1 MNNKKK
7 NNSQNPLTA
16 KRLVFFAEASPENR
30 QRMERM
36 RNRLHGRGTEQGTI
50 DQVKAKIQEL
60 ENVSTDFNL
69 GERVK
74 NALNQFLQGKGLPTL
89 ESDVTTAAL
98 KSHIDTLTQQE
109 HLETLEQVDDVVE
122 NVMMRVYMRK
132 QFAEEIKDMPN
143 TAGDAQAL
151 KQGLATSFD
160 TVITAEFGEQLL
172 SNDRI
177 RNPEGRYYFRVVEAR
192 NELRKFRQLGKGPE
206 NAKGTEDGIVY
217 FNRATSTN
225 RLFNYWYEIEDNVPI
240 MYSIDSETHT
250 LQRWKSNE
258 VGFQVA
264 TTYPGGRNVEEVKR
278 IAMRDQFAEARRH
291 MARGLANQIREQSL
305 RLDRNN
311 PFNQHI
317 PNLREQFR
325 RDYQNSVQQ
334 RVSREQGGTD
344 FMENISNKISE
355 LFDMRGGV
363 VAWLERN
370 FRGLYNTLSRWFNA
384 EPGIRPAGSPSA
396 PTATPEAARTTSEKP
411 RNLPTTNPAE
421 APERSTELLRQGY
434 QNELPWGD
442 ITVAH
447 NAASAQVLTK
457 IKDKPSTVAS
467 RNIKEVRLNGRLK
480 NLNVKID
487 EANHALTLDPDD
499 GLGTKTEQFMP
510 EGNYTL
516 LIENVNAAG
525 QKTYEKFTLQVK
537 EHQNPQATE
546 IRLESESTLK
556 TGRIEATASG
566 AQVGALAT
574 PRPGWSYRLNTRAGT
589 MHHVREASS
598 RLTNIEISGN
608 ELLFKTPSSG
618 ALGITELNPGNHLEI
633 PIELTDGTTIVRQT
647 ITIEIQAPPAPT
659 AKDLRIAEYSP
670 ESDSPD
676 HFSLP
681 IGNLAAGA
689 TLIDLEKDND
699 AVQWSVKGIPAGRP
713 ETEEQDWFEVD
724 ADGKVKL
731 KAGKTL
737 SPGTTTPQQIQLAV
751 EASVPGQTEKV
762 ARSLRI
768 NLRPLLTA
776 SEVSDVVPQK
786 ISNNTLPQTL
796 VGATATAGNSVNVL
810 ELGSLRNGVGGRNV
824 DSAVIIDG
832 SGNRRPIA
840 IQLDSFTGKVVKLN
854 HTAGGENQLKPGE
867 RLLITFDVFDA
878 QATNP
883 TGTKLTPQQ
892 ALEIKI
898 PNHEGP
904 QESDATIAAGHER
917 YTEIDISSN
926 EKITELAAIPQNRA
940 GAVTRAIVG
949 NKGRLSNGQEIDLAI
964 SGNDIEFV
972 GANTIEITAPMVLTI
987 PISLRVGTETRTVER
1002 TVELQPLPA
1011 PTAAMSQLLV
1021 NGSSTN
1027 NDILY
1032 RGRVGGL
1039 NRAAEYIGEVIP
1051 INDDYSRRIVPGS
1064 IRLGDNTLDNNK
1076 LDIKNNRIVLEP
1088 SVRIDPPPEDILQ
1101 FTIQT
1106 TAANMSASPR
1116 VTDQLITI
1124 RFRNTEDAR
1133 EQTSTNLEAPDV
1145 LKRSVERAQSWA
1157 GVSNAAVMPN
1167 GENQWEIISNGTST
1181 TLFRTGTGTSARL
1194 MLSSPSRTGAGG
1206 RRSNTMEFP
1215 SQNLDRAMYMA
1226 LLLNKT
1232 VTHYMN
1238 HLDEF
1243 SDAAKSSHEYFVADS
1258 WNNDDIECNGHTIYE
1273 TAISGFKYQNQR
1285 GNFIN
1290 LLNGRMRQH
1299 RERNPANVTPAID
1312 FLYQRNGV
1320 VPVIKQDQLSFRIDT
1335 SNNRTN
1341 QQYDYFYSADG
1352 DTWTP
1357 LRTGNTA
1364 TIAKSALSFTNNR
1377 GTVRILRIPNSST
1390 TANAME
1396 STVTLELRPE
1406 YRPTRSNA
1414 NTMRLSHAFNPDLH
1428 KVFTLDIGTN
1438 ASTGRS
1444 YQLAESGEN
1453 VVLQMIEGGSTT
1465 DLANMTKN
1473 SNNELVV
1480 EGISNALTDANIS
1493 VRIPSQPNA
1502 GGSGQIQIRSTR

>member
-1 MNNKKK
+1 MNDKKK
-7 NNSQNPLTA
+7 TISQNPLTA

-36 RNRLHGRGTEQGTI
+36 RNRLHGRGTTEGTL

-60 ENVSTDFNL
+60 EAVSTDFNL
-69 GERVK
+69 GESIK
-74 NALNQFLQGKGLPTL
+74 EKFNQFLSSKGLGNID
-89 ESDVTTAAL
+89 SIAAL
-98 KSHIDTLTQQE
+98 KTHIDTLTQQE
-109 HLETLEQVDDVVE
+109 HLETLEQVDDAVE

-132 QFAEEIKDMPN
+132 QFAEDIKDMPN

-151 KQGLATSFD
+151 KQGLATSFE

-217 FNRATSTN
+217 FNRATATN
-225 RLFNYWYEIEDNVPI
+225 RLFNYWYEIEDNVPV

-396 PTATPEAARTTSEKP
+396 PTATPEAARTTPEKP
-411 RNLPTTNPAE
+411 QNLPSTNPAE

-487 EANHALTLDPDD
+487 EANHAITLDPDD
-499 GLGTKTEQFMP
+499 GTGTKTEQFMP

-525 QKTYEKFTLQVK
+525 EKTYEKFTLQVK
-537 EHQNPQATE
+537 ERQNPQATE
-546 IRLESESTLK
+546 IRLESESILK
-556 TGRIEATASG
+556 TGRIEATAAG
-566 AQVGALAT
+566 ANVGTLAT
-574 PRPGWSYRLNTRAGT
+574 PRPGWSYRLDTRPGT
-589 MHHVREASS
+589 MPHVREASS
-598 RLTNIEISGN
+598 QLTNIEISN
-608 ELLFKTPSSG
+608 NQLLFKTPSRG
-618 ALGITELNPGNHLEI
+618 ALGITELNPGNHLEV
-633 PIELTDGTTIVRQT
+633 PVELTDGTTIVRQT

-659 AKDLRIAEYSP
+659 AKDLRLADYSP

-681 IGNLAAGA
+681 IGNLAAGEM
-689 TLIDLEKDND
+689 LIDLEKDND
-699 AVQWSVKGIPAGRP
+699 AVRWSVKGVPTGRP
-713 ETEEQDWFEVD
+713 ESEEQDWFEVD
-724 ADGKVKL
+724 SDGKVTL

-737 SPGTTTPQQIQLAV
+737 TPGTTTPQQIQLAV

-768 NLRPLLTA
+768 DLRPLLTA
-776 SEVSDVVPQK
+776 SEATDIAPQK

-796 VGATATAGNSVNVL
+796 VGATATAGNPVKVL

-824 DSAVIIDG
+824 DSAFIIDG
-832 SGNRRPIA
+832 SGNQRSIA
-840 IQLDSFTGKVVKLN
+840 IQLDSFTGKVVKLS

-867 RLLITFDVFDA
+867 RLRINFDVFDA
-878 QATNP
+878 QATDP
-883 TGTKLTPQQ
+883 TGTKLAPQQ
-892 ALEIKI
+892 ALEIQI

-917 YTEIDISSN
+917 YTEIALSPN
-926 EKITELAAIPQNRA
+926 ETITELAAIPQNRA
-940 GAVTRAIVG
+940 GAVTRSIVG
-949 NKGRLSNGQEIDLAI
+949 NKGRLSNGQEIDLTLV
-964 SGNDIEFV
+964 GNQIKLSS
-972 GANTIEITAPMVLTI
+972 TASELPVNSPLELTI
-987 PISLRVGTETRTVER
+987 NIRLQVGTETRTVER

-1021 NGSSTN
+1021 NGSATN
-1027 NDILY
+1027 TDILY
-1032 RGRVGGL
+1032 RGQVGGP
-1039 NRAAEYIGEVIP
+1039 NRAAEYIGELSP
-1051 INDDYSRRIVPGS
+1051 INNDYSRRIVSGS
-1064 IRLGDNTLDNNK
+1064 IRLNDTLIDNSKITIDA
-1076 LDIKNNRIVLEP
+1076 NNRLVLDP
-1088 SVRIDPPPEDILQ
+1088 TVRISPPPEGVLQ

-1106 TAANMSASPR
+1106 TAGNMSVSPR

-1124 RFRNTEDAR
+1124 RFRNPEDAR
-1133 EQTSTNLEAPDV
+1133 EQASTSLEAPGAWR
-1145 LKRSVERAQSWA
+1145 RSVERAENWA
-1157 GVSNAAVMPN
+1157 GVSNASVMPN
-1167 GENQWEIISNGTST
+1167 GDNQWEIISNGTATSIT
-1181 TLFRTGTGTSARL
+1181 RNGTGTSARL
-1194 MLSSPSRTGAGG
+1194 RIESPSRTGNA
-1206 RRSNTMEFP
+1206 RRSNVVEFP
-1215 SQNLDRAMYMA
+1215 ASQLDRAVYFA

-1243 SDAAKSSHEYFVADS
+1243 NDEAKSNHVYFVADT
-1258 WNNDDIECNGHTIYE
+1258 WNNDDIECNGHTVFE
-1273 TAISGFKYQNQR
+1273 TAISGFKYPNQR
-1285 GNFIN
+1285 ENFIN

-1299 RERNPANVTPAID
+1299 REQNPANVTPAID
-1312 FLYQRNGV
+1312 LMFQRNGV
-1320 VPVIKQDQLSFRIDT
+1320 VPVIEQDELSFQINT

-1341 QQYDYFYSADG
+1341 QHYDYYYSADG
-1352 DTWTP
+1352 ESWTP
-1357 LRTGNTA
+1357 LRVGNTA
-1364 TIAKSALSFTNNR
+1364 RIAKSALTFTNNR
-1377 GTVRILRIPNSST
+1377 GTVRMLRIPKGST
-1390 TANAME
+1390 TANALE

-1406 YRPTRSNA
+1406 YRPTRSTA
-1414 NTMRLSHAFNPDLH
+1414 TTMRLSHAFNPDFH

-1444 YQLAESGEN
+1444 YQLTESGDN

-1473 SNNELVV
+1473 TSNELVV
-1480 EGISNALTDANIS
+1480 EGIANALTEANIS
-1493 VRIPSQPNA
+1493 VRIPSQPSA
-1502 GGSGQIQIRSTR
+1502 GRSGQIQIRSTR